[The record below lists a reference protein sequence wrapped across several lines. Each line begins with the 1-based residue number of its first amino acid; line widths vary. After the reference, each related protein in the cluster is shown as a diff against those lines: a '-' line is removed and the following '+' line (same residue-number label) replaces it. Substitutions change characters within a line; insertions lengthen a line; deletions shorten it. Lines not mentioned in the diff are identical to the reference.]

1 MAIDSLWPSYVISLF
16 YVVLLASIWRCD
28 GQMRSSIREPGVP
41 GLVAG
46 LSIAAE
52 GLLCWQLDG
61 VFALLAVT
69 VCSGGFQEAVV
80 RLYGGRWFTI

>member
-1 MAIDSLWPSYVISLF
+1 MM
-16 YVVLLASIWRCD
+16 LLESIWGCD
-28 GQMRSSIREPGVP
+28 GQMRSSIREAGVP

-52 GLLCWQLDG
+52 GLVCWQLDG

-69 VCSGGFQEAVV
+69 VCSGGFKGKLWCVCMV
-80 RLYGGRWFTI
+80 